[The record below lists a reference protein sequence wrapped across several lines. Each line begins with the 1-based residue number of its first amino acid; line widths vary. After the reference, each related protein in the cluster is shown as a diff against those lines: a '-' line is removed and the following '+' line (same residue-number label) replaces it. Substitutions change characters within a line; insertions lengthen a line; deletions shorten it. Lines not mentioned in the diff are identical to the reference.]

1 MKKLYSK
8 LFPALA
14 YKYLVEEEVREWQ
27 GKTNFLN
34 NIVKGDKFEHITH
47 ESESSLFQCYVG
59 YMYYL
64 SHLKRED
71 FNPEIYLRSKLFWDW
86 KARFQDKFKA
96 KLGCIWVYGIQL
108 NQIKAIV
115 KNLNHK
121 SKLIKDNLESSW
133 IYSEQSRKYIVKK
146 EWRNFVLE
154 EYKGVEN
161 INLLQRNLEAVFDH
175 KIDLSFLEADQ

>member
-1 MKKLYSK
+1 M
-8 LFPALA
+8 
-14 YKYLVEEEVREWQ
+14 
-27 GKTNFLN
+27 
-34 NIVKGDKFEHITH
+34 
-47 ESESSLFQCYVG
+47 
-59 YMYYL
+59 
-64 SHLKRED
+64 
-71 FNPEIYLRSKLFWDW
+71 
-86 KARFQDKFKA
+86 
-96 KLGCIWVYGIQL
+96 YGIQL

-133 IYSEQSRKYIVKK
+133 IYSEQSRKYILKK

-175 KIDLSFLEADQ
+175 KIDLSFFRSRTID